1 MQRRSLQY
9 TAHSTQSSAMKP
21 GSDTAK
27 ARVVILTDLYRIK
40 CSINIV
46 PGVRLTDYI
55 RSESNFVAV
64 TSAEVYNIE
73 GRKMILS
80 ADFMDINKN
89 HIQIITPDEMIEQQ
103 MGDFVI
109 HNTLE

>member
-1 MQRRSLQY
+1 
-9 TAHSTQSSAMKP
+9 MKP

-27 ARVVILTDLYRIK
+27 ARVVILTDIYRIK
-40 CSINIV
+40 CNLNIV

-55 RSESNFVAV
+55 RSENSFVAV

-73 GRKMILS
+73 GRKLILS
-80 ADFMDINKN
+80 ADFMDINKE
-89 HIQIITPDEMIEQQ
+89 HIQIITPDELVEQKPR
-103 MGDFVI
+103 DFVI